1 MKKIILFL
9 FLSLF
14 SLSGFSQNY
23 PIKTF
28 FKEDSVVIM
37 TIHQF
42 EGLDLLLK
50 NQIEKSIKHKNIIDS
65 LQKTI
70 ADRNKIINTYSQIND
85 SLLGL
90 NIQKSLTIDSL
101 KKGRETSETWFLE
114 RAIDNAWIYYDWT
127 DSTVKCLDLT
137 MYGFHG
143 NRRNGKIT
151 FSRRPGANLVPDI
164 EYWKRENRENP
175 EIPQADW
182 INYYRKKKITLLNY
196 PNKLITPYK
205 PIRVVIIK
213 P

>member
-90 NIQKSLTIDSL
+90 NIQNKTNAPLEIRYKIIGGPAFISDGYID
-101 KKGRETSETWFLE
+101 
-114 RAIDNAWIYYDWT
+114 
-127 DSTVKCLDLT
+127 
-137 MYGFHG
+137 
-143 NRRNGKIT
+143 
-151 FSRRPGANLVPDI
+151 
-164 EYWKRENRENP
+164 
-175 EIPQADW
+175 
-182 INYYRKKKITLLNY
+182 
-196 PNKLITPYK
+196 
-205 PIRVVIIK
+205 
-213 P
+213 